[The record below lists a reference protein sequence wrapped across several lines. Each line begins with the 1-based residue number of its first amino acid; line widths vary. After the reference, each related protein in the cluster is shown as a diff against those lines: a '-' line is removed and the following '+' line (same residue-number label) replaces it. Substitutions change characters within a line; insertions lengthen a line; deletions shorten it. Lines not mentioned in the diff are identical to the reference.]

1 MGQKTH
7 ADTSW
12 LIALFDS
19 QDSHHSKALK
29 QLDELNA
36 APSISAFALAELLVD
51 FEKSDLVD
59 VNETLNQ
66 LTKVFSKVINLDT
79 QVAVRAAHIRSQNK
93 ITLGD
98 SIIVASSIIDGADLL
113 TFDKNMR
120 AVYES
125 VK

>member
-12 LIALFDS
+12 LVALFDS
-19 QDSHHSKALK
+19 EDSHHNKALK
-29 QLDELNA
+29 QLEELTS

-51 FEKSDLVD
+51 FENSDLVN
-59 VNETLNQ
+59 VQATLSQ
-66 LTKVFSKVINLDT
+66 IQRIFSKVIDLDVKIAA
-79 QVAVRAAHIRSQNK
+79 QAAHIRSQNK
-93 ITLGD
+93 ITIGD
-98 SIIVASSIIDGADLL
+98 SIIVASALLDDSDLL

-120 AVYES
+120 TVYER

>member
-36 APSISAFALAELLVD
+36 APSVSAFALAELLVD
-51 FEKSDLVD
+51 FEKSDLVN

-66 LTKVFSKVINLDT
+66 LTKVFSRIVNLDT
-79 QVAVRAAHIRSQNK
+79 EVAVRAAHIRSQNK

-120 AVYES
+120 AVYER

>member
-1 MGQKTH
+1 
-7 ADTSW
+7 
-12 LIALFDS
+12 
-19 QDSHHSKALK
+19 ALK

-66 LTKVFSKVINLDT
+66 LTKVFSKVINLD
-79 QVAVRAAHIRSQNK
+79 QEVAVRAAHIRSQNK

-98 SIIVASSIIDGADLL
+98 SIIVASSLIDGAELL

-120 AVYES
+120 AVYER

>member
-1 MGQKTH
+1 VGQKTH

-12 LIALFDS
+12 LVALFDS
-19 QDSHHSKALK
+19 QDSHHLKALK
-29 QLDELNA
+29 QLDELNT
-36 APSISAFALAELLVD
+36 APSVSAFALAELLVD

-66 LTKVFSKVINLDT
+66 LTKVFSKTINLDT
-79 QVAVRAAHIRSQNK
+79 EVALRAAHIRSQNK

-120 AVYES
+120 VVYER

>member
-12 LIALFDS
+12 LVALFDS
-19 QDSHHSKALK
+19 EDAHHNKALK
-29 QLDELNA
+29 QLEELTS

-51 FEKSDLVD
+51 FENSDLVN
-59 VNETLNQ
+59 VQTTLLQ
-66 LTKVFSKVINLDT
+66 MQSIFSKVIDLDLRVAT
-79 QVAVRAAHIRSQNK
+79 QAAHIRSQNK

-98 SIIVASSIIDGADLL
+98 SIIVASALLDESDLL

-120 AVYES
+120 NVYER

>member
-12 LIALFDS
+12 LVALFDS
-19 QDSHHSKALK
+19 EDSHHNKALK
-29 QLDELNA
+29 QLEELTS

-51 FEKSDLVD
+51 FENSDLVN
-59 VNETLNQ
+59 VQATLSQ
-66 LTKVFSKVINLDT
+66 IQRIFSKVIDLD
-79 QVAVRAAHIRSQNK
+79 VKIAAQAPHIRSQNK
-93 ITLGD
+93 ITIGD
-98 SIIVASSIIDGADLL
+98 SIIVASALLDDSDLL

-120 AVYES
+120 TVYER

>member
-1 MGQKTH
+1 VGQKTH

-12 LIALFDS
+12 LVALFDS
-19 QDSHHSKALK
+19 QDSHHLKALK
-29 QLDELNA
+29 QLDELNT
-36 APSISAFALAELLVD
+36 APSVSAFALAELLVD

-66 LTKVFSKVINLDT
+66 LTKVFSKIINLDT
-79 QVAVRAAHIRSQNK
+79 EVALRAAHIRSQNK

-120 AVYES
+120 VVYER

>member
-12 LIALFDS
+12 LVALFDS
-19 QDSHHSKALK
+19 QDSHHLKALK
-29 QLDELNA
+29 QLDELNT
-36 APSISAFALAELLVD
+36 APSVSAFALAELLVD

-66 LTKVFSKVINLDT
+66 LTKVFSKIINLDT
-79 QVAVRAAHIRSQNK
+79 EVALRAAHIRSQNK

-120 AVYES
+120 VVYER

>member
-12 LIALFDS
+12 LVALFDS
-19 QDSHHSKALK
+19 QDSHHLKALK
-29 QLDELNA
+29 QLDELNT
-36 APSISAFALAELLVD
+36 APSVSAFALAELLVD

-66 LTKVFSKVINLDT
+66 LTKVFSKIINLDT
-79 QVAVRAAHIRSQNK
+79 EVAVHAAHIRSQYK

-120 AVYES
+120 VVYER